1 MSIDYVIVVAV
12 PAVQVAI
19 IMHLSII
26 QCSALDVFICFALF
40 IMYIIIHVNLNLIFS
55 TFVYIP

>member
-19 IMHLSII
+19 IIHLSII
-26 QCSALDVFICFALF
+26 HCSTLDECICFALF
-40 IMYIIIHVNLNLIFS
+40 IMYIVIHVNLNLLFS

>member
-26 QCSALDVFICFALF
+26 HCSALDVFICSALF
-40 IMYIIIHVNLNLIFS
+40 IMYIIIHVKLNLLFS
-55 TFVYIP
+55 TFVNIP